1 MAFQD
6 LSKRLLISFL
16 SLVIIAAVLIFAYNP
31 FVMWILAVGIALI
44 GAVGIWEYGKLTKLD
59 EKNKSTRMYVANIKF
74 NNTVGNQGTLARE
87 RSREIRLTFLQF

>member
-59 EKNKSTRMYVANIKF
+59 EKKGFLTLLITFGVLVILSFFLSTFRMH
-74 NNTVGNQGTLARE
+74 
-87 RSREIRLTFLQF
+87 FLFFL